1 MFLNKERIMVFTREN
16 AREFKNTPV
25 SKIKEVFADKLFGE
39 VCATPLN
46 IESDFVVGACGME
59 FYAPVSDYILNTPRL
74 SCYISSFGAANHL
87 FAFDGGKVRHF
98 TDDGE
103 KALTENMEKA
113 LLCVYE
119 TVMKSGGYIGSEGE
133 HVIDLKGN
141 KIGTHFDVN
150 LLIGNR
156 IGFDSPL
163 LTTPKG
169 ALDSLGRGSFR
180 AGAARQV
187 TATRYSLTPEYNGEP
202 VNRQF
207 YIVENG
213 AQIFYSADVKTNIK
227 SAVCR
232 HFRNYTEISYETECG
247 LKITRTLFILPHAE
261 GMPDATEAQRVEI
274 ENLTA
279 RERSLKVVFT
289 GMFGLASPESAMNDI
304 IYASVIWESGVI
316 KADGKTIAVSPN
328 AHPTSHRKNKRFAL
342 LLTDKGETLDGYTAN
357 YIDFIGNGSIEKPQ
371 RVACLACV
379 PVTKVVSFY
388 AMEKAVTVKAGE
400 KRSLDSYTGY
410 VFSGDCTD
418 KVLFD
423 SIYTLVEKYKNPA
436 ALGKTLDDI
445 KSFGKKY
452 AGFLKL
458 ETGDRDLDT
467 YVNNNLPFQVYYQ
480 SYVSRSFAW
489 TQKAYR
495 EIGFR
500 EIQDMY
506 ASLYYIIGM
515 GEYKLA
521 REMLGEWIKNVYEM
535 GYANHNFYERGKE
548 PGMCSDDGLWLAQA
562 VYRYVS
568 LTGDTDFLLSEF
580 PVAASEEKRTLFDT
594 LLATVNYSGRI
605 SVGAHGLP
613 LLDKSDW
620 NDCLK
625 LDNDW
630 IDGVEKEK
638 RYKAQLEKGGKY
650 GDRFISDYS
659 ESVMNAFLLK
669 IAYDEIAEMA
679 RSIGKTETA
688 SELENDC
695 AILCENIEKY
705 CWKGDF
711 YARALLGGN
720 RAGGYTYLGAGG
732 DGLSSDPAING
743 SYFLNSFSWSI
754 LSDVA
759 SEEHIKVML
768 DKVNQYLVCSAGV
781 KLCSPCDLGKL
792 ATGNAS
798 DAYFPGDRENGGT
811 FKHAAMMAASA
822 ALRAAKKVESEELAK
837 SLAEF
842 AYFALDSVFPY
853 KTLIHPYK
861 TKGNPRF
868 CTQYNNSI
876 TGENIGPMLSGTAS
890 WLNLSVMEL
899 LGFGLSGE
907 DLVFSPVLPFDNE
920 KSDYTVNNGGT
931 VFRVHI
937 EKPLGFARVGK
948 DAKMTF
954 DGVPFDG
961 HIKRP
966 DDGKTHEINII
977 LK

>member
-1 MFLNKERIMVFTREN
+1 MVFTREN
-16 AREFKNTPV
+16 AREFKNAPMA
-25 SKIKEVFADKLFGE
+25 KLQAVFGDRLFGDA
-39 VCATPLN
+39 CATPTDTEALH
-46 IESDFVVGACGME
+46 VVGACGME
-59 FYAPVSDYILNTPRL
+59 FYAPVSDYILNTPEL
-74 SCYISSFGAANHL
+74 FCYIASFGAANHL
-87 FAFDGGKVRHF
+87 FAFDGGNVRHY

-103 KALTENMEKA
+103 KLLPEDTAQALIS
-113 LLCVYE
+113 VYE
-119 TVMKSGGYIGSEGE
+119 TVMKSGGTIGSEGE
-133 HVIDLKGN
+133 HIIDLKGN
-141 KIGTHFDVN
+141 KIGTHYDVN

-156 IGFDSPL
+156 IGFEYPM

-213 AQIFYSADVKTNIK
+213 AQIFYSADVKANIK

-232 HFRNYTEISYETECG
+232 HFRNYTEITYETECG
-247 LKITRTLFILPHAE
+247 LKIKRTLFILPHAD

-274 ENLTA
+274 ENTTGKK
-279 RERSLKVVFT
+279 RSLRIVFT
-289 GMFGLASPESAMNDI
+289 GMFGLTAPESAMNDI

-316 KADGKTIAVSPN
+316 KADGKTIAVSPS
-328 AHPTSHRKNKRFAL
+328 SHQKRLRANKRFAL
-342 LLTDKGETLDGYTAN
+342 LLTDEGETLDGYTAN

-371 RVACLACV
+371 RVACLPTV
-379 PVTKVVSFY
+379 PVTKMVSFY
-388 AMEKAVTVKAGE
+388 AMEKAFSVDAGASRTV
-400 KRSLDSYTGY
+400 DSYTGY
-410 VFSGDCTD
+410 VFSPDATD
-418 KVLFD
+418 GVLFD
-423 SIYTLVEKYKNPA
+423 AVGTLVKKYKTPA
-436 ALGKTLDDI
+436 ALGKTLESVKD
-445 KSFGKKY
+445 FGRKY

-515 GEYKLA
+515 GEKRLA

-535 GYANHNFYERGKE
+535 GYANHNFYETGKE

-568 LTGDTDFLLSEF
+568 LTGDKDFLFCEF
-580 PVAASEEKRTLFDT
+580 PVAGSDKKRTLLDT
-594 LLATVNYSGRI
+594 LLATVRYSGKI
-605 SVGAHGLP
+605 SVGAHGIP

-630 IDGVEKEK
+630 IDGIEKEK
-638 RYKAQLEKGGKY
+638 RYAAQLAQGGKY
-650 GDRFISDYS
+650 GDRFMSEHS

-679 RSIGKTETA
+679 RDAGMEETA
-688 SELENDC
+688 AALENDC
-695 AILCENIEKY
+695 AALCENIRKH

-711 YARALLGGN
+711 YARALLGGK
-720 RAGGYTYLGAGG
+720 RDGGYTYLGAGG
-732 DGLSSDPAING
+732 DGLSADPAING

-754 LSDVA
+754 LAGVA
-759 SEEHIKVML
+759 SEDEISVML
-768 DKVNQYLVCSAGV
+768 ERVNKHLVCPAGV

-798 DAYFPGDRENGGT
+798 EAYFPGDRENGGT

-822 ALRAAKKVESEELAK
+822 TLKASKTVKSTELAK
-837 SLAEF
+837 ALAEF

-853 KTLIHPYK
+853 KTLLHPYK

-890 WLNLSVMEL
+890 WLNLSMMEL

-907 DLVFSPVLPFDNE
+907 YLVFSPVLPFESE
-920 KSDYTVNNGGT
+920 KSDYTVNNGET
-931 VFRVHI
+931 SFHVHI
-937 EKPLGFARVGK
+937 EKPRGFARTADG
-948 DAKMTF
+948 AKMTF

-961 HIKRP
+961 KIKRP
-966 DDGKTHEINII
+966 DDGKTHEVNII